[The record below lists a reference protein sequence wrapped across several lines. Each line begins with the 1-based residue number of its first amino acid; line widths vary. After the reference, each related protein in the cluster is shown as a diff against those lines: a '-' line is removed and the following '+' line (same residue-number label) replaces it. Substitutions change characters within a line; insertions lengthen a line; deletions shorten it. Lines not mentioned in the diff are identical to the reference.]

1 VRGRT
6 AIVLSGGGARGA
18 YEAGVLSFI
27 FQDVA
32 RRLGRSLHFDII
44 TGTSVGAIHA
54 CYLAGAQHREECGR
68 GLVDIWRSLSL
79 DSVMSLSV
87 GAVLRAP
94 LRLFGFGGPAVP
106 HGDRIAGL
114 FDTRGLESLV
124 AAAIDWR
131 ALRANVDAGR
141 IAGLAVTA
149 TEIASGKA
157 LVFVDRPGGAAP
169 KCGGDPLVVTQ
180 AARIGVEHAL
190 ASAAIPMVFPAVRI
204 GNWFYSDGGLR
215 MNTPLAPALR
225 MGAERVLVIG
235 LRHASPR
242 GLPETDEIEPE
253 REAVAQSPIYL
264 AGKALNALLLDRV
277 EYDLERLRLFNDI
290 LRNGVAAFGDDFI
303 DRFNEPIVAH
313 RGRPY
318 QIVDSVFIRPSRD
331 LGIEAA
337 ECMRAQ
343 LRAGAGGVFKRWMLG
358 YFAESEVSEADFLS
372 YLYFDACYAERLVE
386 MGRRD
391 AAAMEDEL
399 AEFFS

>member
-1 VRGRT
+1 MRGRT

-32 RRLGRSLHFDII
+32 RRLGRAPHFDIV

-54 CYLAGAQHREECGR
+54 CYLAGAQNRDECGR

-79 DSVMSLSV
+79 DTVMSLSAA
-87 GAVLRAP
+87 AVLRAP
-94 LRLFGFGGPAVP
+94 LRLFGFAGPREP
-106 HGDRIAGL
+106 RGDRIPGL

-124 AAAIDWR
+124 AAAVDWP
-131 ALRANVDAGR
+131 ALRANIDAGR
-141 IAGLAVTA
+141 VVGLAVTA

-169 KCGGDPLVVTQ
+169 ACGGDPLVVTQ
-180 AARIGVEHAL
+180 AARIGAEHAL

-204 GNWFYSDGGLR
+204 GNRFYSDGGLR

-235 LRHASPR
+235 LRHATPR
-242 GLPETDEIEPE
+242 GLPEVAEIEPE
-253 REAVAQSPIYL
+253 RETVAQSPIYL

-277 EYDLERLRLFNDI
+277 EYDLERLRLLNDI
-290 LRNGVAAFGDDFI
+290 LRNGVAAYGEDFI
-303 DRFNEPIVAH
+303 ERFNVPIVAH
-313 RGRPY
+313 RGHPY
-318 QIVDSVFIRPSRD
+318 QIVDTLFIRPSRD
-331 LGIEAA
+331 LGVEAA
-337 ECMRAQ
+337 ECMRSQ
-343 LRAGAGGVFKRWMLG
+343 LRAEVGGVFRRWMLR
-358 YFAESEVSEADFLS
+358 YFADGEISEADFLS
-372 YLYFDACYAERLVE
+372 YLYFDSCYAERLVD

-391 AAAMEDEL
+391 ASALEDEL
-399 AEFFS
+399 VEFFS